1 MKKTRIFPLLLALC
15 LLFAAFSPCALAL
28 DDPELNAEAAI
39 LVDLDSGRVLY
50 DLNSTEARAP
60 ASLTKIMTVLLA
72 LDAVDSGRAD
82 LETMITAQ
90 DDCRYGMDESSS
102 TAGIQPG
109 MTLSLREL
117 LYCAMLKSANEACN
131 IIGAYLS
138 GSVSAFVGEMN
149 QRAAS
154 LGCVNTQ
161 FMNPNGLS
169 ESGHYTC
176 AYDLYLITAAAM
188 QHPFFIELCNTKS
201 YQSASPDVNGG
212 EPMYNSNAL
221 ISSQS
226 DYGST
231 YLYEYASGVKTGY
244 TRAAGYCLVS
254 TALKDGVHVLSVVL
268 GCDGW
273 LNAQIEEYKNFSDTI
288 TLFDWGF
295 DNFSYRQVL
304 DTGDAIT
311 KMDVELAQGDGQVTL
326 YPQNDVELLLPN
338 DMDLSELE
346 RSVIVYSDRLVAP
359 IDQGTVLGEA
369 TLYLD
374 KNAVAT
380 VRLVNGNAVELA
392 RGEYMKERVA
402 EFLGRPWVIAVIVI
416 LVIFAIAYIV
426 LVTRYRRLRRKHLK
440 ERKLAEK
447 RREEQKRVAQQ
458 DFFDGEWKDL
468 Y

>member
-1 MKKTRIFPLLLALC
+1 MSSTTHSSWARHLNPLCKYIMPKVNLCPRPCSSTRTCCRVIHIYIILTYLLVILLEKVTHGLGNAANQESVTRDEVAAMVTVGTEEGVLEKKENRMIQNLLK
-15 LLFAAFSPCALAL
+15 
-28 DDPELNAEAAI
+28 
-39 LVDLDSGRVLY
+39 LDSVAAH
-50 DLNSTEARAP
+50 E
-60 ASLTKIMTVLLA
+60 IMTPSVVVA
-72 LDAVDSGRAD
+72 MA
-82 LETMITAQ
+82 E
-90 DDCRYGMDESSS
+90 EE
-102 TAGIQPG
+102 
-109 MTLSLREL
+109 MTLRE
-117 LYCAMLKSANEACN
+117 
-131 IIGAYLS
+131 
-138 GSVSAFVGEMN
+138 F
-149 QRAAS
+149 
-154 LGCVNTQ
+154 
-161 FMNPNGLS
+161 
-169 ESGHYTC
+169 
-176 AYDLYLITAAAM
+176 
-188 QHPFFIELCNTKS
+188 
-201 YQSASPDVNGG
+201 
-212 EPMYNSNAL
+212 
-221 ISSQS
+221 
-226 DYGST
+226 YG
-231 YLYEYASGVKTGY
+231 
-244 TRAAGYCLVS
+244 
-254 TALKDGVHVLSVVL
+254 D
-268 GCDGW
+268 
-273 LNAQIEEYKNFSDTI
+273 EEYKNFSDTI

-416 LVIFAIAYIV
+416 LGIFAIAYIV